1 MCAQVVRNHKMT
13 SRCYA
18 YAVLVAIVTFS
29 CARGESADTLSA
41 EPLARIP
48 PTTTKPMPN
57 KSEVNTSAPSLGQ
70 FTLDEQIT
78 WVVDLLNGETVNED
92 EVAARFSAAGLEE
105 LPPKVFLDSLDAYR
119 GGGET
124 WSIGEIAM
132 DDEYTTVSLSSD
144 VFNWL
149 MYIKLDS
156 SGAIDD
162 ISIDRES
169 FVNPPD
175 SFEEIRRRLNEH
187 ANVKLLAAN
196 VSSGTCEHI
205 TAIDPD
211 SPQPI
216 GSSFKLYVLAALR
229 NAVAMGKVSW
239 NDSLTIRDG
248 LKSLPTG
255 TFQDLDAGTE
265 RTVLEFA
272 KVMISDSDNTAT
284 DHLID
289 LLGREAVES
298 VQAMYGHSDPSLNIP
313 FLTTREFFLIKLVYD
328 QEERDAYI
336 AANAT
341 ERRRILNNDLPSRG
355 FEGVQPGEFP
365 WPQPINIG
373 ELEWF
378 ASAMDICRALV
389 LLHADARDQ
398 SFVRE
403 IMGAV
408 PGFTVDEDKWS
419 YVGYKDGREP
429 GVIHFG
435 WYLERSDGEKFVY
448 TVGISNE
455 TDPIG
460 IFPSIPLVGSGVDL
474 LAGS

>member
-1 MCAQVVRNHKMT
+1 MT
-13 SRCYA
+13 SRRCA
-18 YAVLVAIVTFS
+18 YAVLVAIVAFS
-29 CARGESADTLSA
+29 CARAESADTLSA
-41 EPLARIP
+41 EPLPRIP
-48 PTTTKPMPN
+48 PTTTNAMP
-57 KSEVNTSAPSLGQ
+57 KQSEVNTSAPSLGQ

-78 WVVDLLNGETVNED
+78 WAVDLLNGKTVNED
-92 EVAARFSAAGLEE
+92 EVAARFNAAVLERA
-105 LPPKVFLDSLDAYR
+105 PPKVFLDIVKRLRR

-144 VFNWL
+144 AFDWL
-149 MYIKLDS
+149 MYIQLDS
-156 SGAIDD
+156 SGAIED
-162 ISIDRES
+162 IGINVEG
-169 FVNPPD
+169 VPNPPD
-175 SFEEIRRRLNEH
+175 SFQDLSVRLNELG
-187 ANVKLLAAN
+187 NVKLLAAN

-205 TAIDPD
+205 SAIDPD
-211 SPQPI
+211 SPHPV
-216 GSSFKLYVLAALR
+216 GSTFKLYVLAALI

-248 LKSLPTG
+248 LKSLPSG
-255 TFQDLDAGTE
+255 TFQNLDAGTE
-265 RTVLEFA
+265 RTVFEFA

-284 DHLID
+284 DHLMD

-313 FLTTREFFLIKLVYD
+313 FLTTREFFLMKLVYD

-341 ERRRILNNDLPSRG
+341 ERRWILNNDLVSRG
-355 FEGVQPGEFP
+355 FEGVQTDDFV
-365 WPQPINIG
+365 WPQPINID

-378 ASAMDICRALV
+378 ATAMDVCRALV

-398 SFVRE
+398 LFVRE
-403 IMGAV
+403 IMSAN

-419 YVGYKDGREP
+419 YVGYKDGTEP
-429 GVIHFG
+429 GVIHLG

-448 TVGISNE
+448 SVGISND
-455 TDPIG
+455 TDLVEILPIVALAVSG
-460 IFPSIPLVGSGVDL
+460 IDF
-474 LAGS
+474 LADSE